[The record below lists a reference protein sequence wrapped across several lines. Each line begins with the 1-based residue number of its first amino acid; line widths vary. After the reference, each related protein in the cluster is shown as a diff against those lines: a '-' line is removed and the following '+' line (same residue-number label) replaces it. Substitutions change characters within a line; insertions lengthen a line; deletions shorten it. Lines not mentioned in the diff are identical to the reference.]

1 MEYLKLKK
9 NDVTEGC
16 NGFQINGV
24 IEVVVDWMKERDL
37 FV

>member
-9 NDVTEGC
+9 NDVPVGC
-16 NGFQINGV
+16 NGFQINCV